1 MLKAVASGLLIAS
14 IFTCVTATDNGFPR
28 CNCDDEA
35 SLWTIESIL
44 ECQRIGD
51 FLIAVAYFSIPIELL
66 YFISCSNVPFKWV
79 LIQFIAFIV
88 LCGLTHLL
96 NGWTYGP
103 HTFQLMVALT
113 VAKILTAL
121 VSCATAITLITL
133 IPLLL
138 KVKVREFMLKK
149 KTWDLGREVDNI
161 MRLKEAA
168 VHVRMLTQE
177 IRKSLDRHT
186 ILYTTLVELSKTL
199 SLQNCAVWMPN
210 VDKTEMNLT
219 HELNGRNFN
228 LSIPITDP
236 DVVRIKGS
244 DGVNILSSDSAL
256 AVGSSGVSGEPGPVA
271 AIRMPMLRACNFKGG
286 TPELRQACYAILV
299 LILPTGEPRSW
310 SNQEL
315 EIIKVVADQVAV
327 ALSHAAILEESQ
339 LMREKL
345 EEQNRAL
352 QQAKRNALMAS
363 QARNAFQKVMSD
375 GMRRPMHSILGLLSM
390 IQDDNLKNEQK
401 LIVDAM
407 LRTGN
412 VLSNLINDA
421 MDNSA
426 KDDGRFPLEIRSFG
440 LRSLLKEAACLSKC
454 MCVYRGFGFMVE
466 VEKSLPDNVMGDE
479 RRVFQVIL
487 HMVGNLLEHNHGG
500 GILVFRVFA
509 ETGSQGRSEKGWTAW
524 RPSSS
529 SGDVNIRFEIG
540 INSSDSEVGS
550 SVSSGL
556 GVRKYNSD
564 RVAGRLSFSICKRVV
579 QTLVEGSLNSPSLS
593 KAEFSFCWPL
603 DDLPGWLFTH
613 LMQGNI
619 WLVPCT
625 HGYPQ
630 SMTLLLRFQ
639 LRPSIAIAIS
649 EPGESSELTNSNSM
663 LRNLQVLLVD
673 SDDVNRAVTQRLL
686 QKLGC
691 VVTAVS
697 SAFECLAVIGPTG
710 SSIEVILLDLH
721 MPDLDGFE
729 VATRIRKYRS
739 ANRPIIVALT
749 ASAGDDLWDR
759 CMHVGINGVIRKP
772 VLLQGIASEL
782 RRILMQQGNN
792 VL

>member
-1 MLKAVASGLLIAS
+1 MLRRVASGLLIS
-14 IFTCVTATDNGFPR
+14 SLLICVSATVNEFPR

-44 ECQRIGD
+44 ECQRVSD
-51 FLIAVAYFSIPIELL
+51 FLIAVAYFSIPVELL

-88 LCGLTHLL
+88 LCGMTHML

-103 HTFQLMVALT
+103 HSFQLMVALT
-113 VAKILTAL
+113 VFKILTAL

-149 KTWDLGREVDNI
+149 KTWDLGREVGII
-161 MRLKEAA
+161 MKQKEAA
-168 VHVRMLTQE
+168 MHVRMLTQE

-199 SLQNCAVWMPN
+199 GLQNCAVWMPN

-228 LSIPITDP
+228 FSVPITDP
-236 DVVRIKGS
+236 DVVKIKGS
-244 DGVNILSSDSAL
+244 DSINFLSPDSAL
-256 AVGSSGVSGEPGPVA
+256 AAASSGVSGEAGPVA
-271 AIRMPMLRACNFKGG
+271 AIRMPMLRVCNFKGG
-286 TPELRQACYAILV
+286 TPELTQACYAILV
-299 LILPTGEPRSW
+299 LILPSGEPRSW
-310 SNQEL
+310 SNYEL

-352 QQAKRNALMAS
+352 QQAERNAMMAS
-363 QARNAFQKVMSD
+363 QARNSFQKVMSD

-390 IQDDNLKNEQK
+390 MGDENLKSEQK

-407 LRTGN
+407 LRTSN

-421 MDNSA
+421 MDISA
-426 KDDGRFPLEIRSFG
+426 KDDGRFPLEMRSFG
-440 LRSLLKEAACLSKC
+440 LHAMIKEAACLAKC
-454 MCVYRGFGFMVE
+454 MCVYKGFDFMVE
-466 VEKSLPDNVMGDE
+466 VDKSLPDNIMGDE

-487 HMVGNLLEHNHGG
+487 HMVGNLLDGNNGG
-500 GILVFRVFA
+500 GILVLRIFA
-509 ETGSQGRSEKGWTAW
+509 ESGSQGRNEQGWSTW

-529 SGDVNIRFEIG
+529 SGDVYIRFEIG
-540 INSSDSEVGS
+540 IKLSNSELES
-550 SVSSGL
+550 SVSL
-556 GVRKYNSD
+556 GKLGGRKYTSGSD
-564 RVAGRLSFSICKRVV
+564 RVDSRLSFSVCKRIV
-579 QTLVEGSLNSPSLS
+579 Q
-593 KAEFSFCWPL
+593 
-603 DDLPGWLFTH
+603 

-619 WLVPCT
+619 WLVPNT
-625 HGYPQ
+625 QGFPQ
-630 SMTLLLRFQ
+630 SMALVLRFQ

-649 EPGESSELTNSNSM
+649 EPGESSERVDSNS
-663 LRNLQVLLVD
+663 LFRGLHILLAD
-673 SDDVNRAVTQRLL
+673 NDDVNRAVTQKLL

-691 VVTAVS
+691 VVTCVS
-697 SAFECLAVIGPTG
+697 SGFECLTVFGPAG

-721 MPDLDGFE
+721 MPELDGFE
-729 VATRIRKYRS
+729 VATRIRKFRS
-739 ANRPIIVALT
+739 RNWPVIVALT
-749 ASAGDDLWDR
+749 ASADEDLWER
-759 CMHVGINGVIRKP
+759 CVQTGINGVIRKP

-782 RRILMQQGNN
+782 RRILMQGS
-792 VL
+792 